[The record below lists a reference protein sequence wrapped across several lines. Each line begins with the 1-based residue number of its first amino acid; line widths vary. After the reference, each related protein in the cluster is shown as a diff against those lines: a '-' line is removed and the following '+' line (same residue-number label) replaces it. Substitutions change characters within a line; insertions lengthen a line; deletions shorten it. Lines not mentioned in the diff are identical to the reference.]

1 MNALSAAERRSRAP
15 VPDPSDPAGI
25 VGGAARGSVTSACGE
40 VLAREDVEPSREPDR
55 CPARQEPASEM
66 YAIVKTGGKQYKVAV
81 GDVVDVE
88 LLDGDSVDLQP
99 ILVVDGSTVLSS
111 VDDLAK
117 VSITGNVLGETKGP
131 KIKILKYKNKTGYKR
146 RVGHRQR
153 YSQVEITG
161 ISK

>member
-1 MNALSAAERRSRAP
+1 
-15 VPDPSDPAGI
+15 
-25 VGGAARGSVTSACGE
+25 
-40 VLAREDVEPSREPDR
+40 
-55 CPARQEPASEM
+55 M

-99 ILVVDGSTVLSS
+99 VLVVDGSTVLSS

-146 RVGHRQR
+146 RIGHRQR

>member
-1 MNALSAAERRSRAP
+1 
-15 VPDPSDPAGI
+15 
-25 VGGAARGSVTSACGE
+25 
-40 VLAREDVEPSREPDR
+40 
-55 CPARQEPASEM
+55 M

-99 ILVVDGSTVLSS
+99 VLVVDGATVLSS
-111 VDDLAK
+111 SEDLAK
-117 VSITGNVLGETKGP
+117 VSITGNVLGENKGP
-131 KIKILKYKNKTGYKR
+131 KIKIMKYKNKTGYKR